1 MAWNGHSCLTGS
13 LDVPP
18 HVSYGSAMA
27 IRAGRHPLGT
37 DMGRVTLRTF
47 RDGLVAQA
55 GHDLTIDAVRWSGE
69 LVVADD
75 LSPASLAV
83 TVDLGALVVREG
95 TGGIKPLTDR
105 DKREIAVTA
114 RKVLSADRH
123 PEATFTATSFE
134 PTADGGTI
142 TGTLALAGQSRPQ
155 RLQVS
160 QTASGV
166 YHATTTIRQ
175 TDFGI
180 KPYSAFLGTLKVA
193 DAVEVAV
200 DLDLSKAAESESA
213 A

>member
-27 IRAGRHPLGT
+27 IRAGRHPLGA
-37 DMGRVTLRTF
+37 DIGRVTLRTF

-75 LSPASLAV
+75 LSPASLQV

-95 TGGIKPLTDR
+95 TGGIKPLTER
-105 DKREIAVTA
+105 DKREIAVSA
-114 RKVLSADRH
+114 RKVLSADRY

-134 PTADGGTI
+134 PAADGGTI
-142 TGTLALAGQSRPQ
+142 TGTLALACEVPAAATPGQPDR
-155 RLQVS
+155 
-160 QTASGV
+160 SGCLPRHHDDPADRFRHQAILSIPW
-166 YHATTTIRQ
+166 HAQGRRRRR
-175 TDFGI
+175 GG
-180 KPYSAFLGTLKVA
+180 SG
-193 DAVEVAV
+193 
-200 DLDLSKAAESESA
+200 S
-213 A
+213 